1 MTARLLAKKDEALLL
16 DYCFINLA
24 LVKFFKKILQFLL
37 YSFESDPV
45 ILNVFLIWIGLA
57 LLLITVSF

>member
-24 LVKFFKKILQFLL
+24 LVKFFLKILQFLL

>member
-24 LVKFFKKILQFLL
+24 LVKVLQKILQFLL

-45 ILNVFLIWIGLA
+45 ILNVFLM
-57 LLLITVSF
+57 